1 MLKAVSNRTFDAHLS
16 HNCRHFVIT
25 LRRIL
30 LFTTIV
36 RLEPY
41 SPLVLLEWLSFIFA
55 SVCSFVDV
63 NPTFQFLKHLSYS
76 GHSFNIVCFLFV
88 LLFSF
93 LFCTSLN
100 SSRVVQLCF
109 CFSLSPPFLRIS
121 IAVFH
126 RNFIAVYTQWKH
138 RVAPACANASKAIL
152 EMLLSALLFLPDLHP
167 PRVRQTCHVTKRVCE
182 ARDSA
187 FLTYELVSF

>member
-1 MLKAVSNRTFDAHLS
+1 M
-16 HNCRHFVIT
+16 
-25 LRRIL
+25 
-30 LFTTIV
+30 
-36 RLEPY
+36 
-41 SPLVLLEWLSFIFA
+41 SPFCHYASTDPLVYDYCSAGTVFPSLVLLEWLSFIFA

-121 IAVFH
+121 IEFPSLFSTEISS
-126 RNFIAVYTQWKH
+126 RFTRSESIA
-138 RVAPACANASKAIL
+138 L
-152 EMLLSALLFLPDLHP
+152 P
-167 PRVRQTCHVTKRVCE
+167 PRVRMPAKQ
-182 ARDSA
+182 
-187 FLTYELVSF
+187 F